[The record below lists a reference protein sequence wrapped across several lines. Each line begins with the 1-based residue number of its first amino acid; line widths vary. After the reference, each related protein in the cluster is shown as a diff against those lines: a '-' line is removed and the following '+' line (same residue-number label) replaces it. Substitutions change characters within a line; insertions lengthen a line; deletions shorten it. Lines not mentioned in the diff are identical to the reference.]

1 MYVWKHNNRNI
12 SAGAKNICISLY
24 LTRHLYIDE
33 SNTYLCILNFI
44 LTTILKKNVSY
55 PWNVKWKKNVQR
67 NCIILIFYCSLHLH
81 RRYYK
86 KNIVRA
92 KTKRNNSSSLQV
104 RRRRSIRD
112 PFDIVAARNL
122 AEKHARESMY
132 IRYSS
137 GALHARTVAATRK
150 RRTSRY
156 R

>member
-44 LTTILKKNVSY
+44 LTTILKKNDSY
-55 PWNVKWKKNVQR
+55 PWNVKWKRTHPTKLYHIDLLLFSPSPLLR
-67 NCIILIFYCSLHLH
+67 
-81 RRYYK
+81 

-92 KTKRNNSSSLQV
+92 KTKRNNSNSLQV

-122 AEKHARESMY
+122 AGKHARESMY